1 MEIQEISNILKSY
14 SFHSKAAVCN
24 NFSHRFVHPY
34 QIQLKD
40 TQDESFLSPTE
51 LETFALFCV
60 LAEGEEKQLLVGEE
74 GEAIYEEII
83 TAIRT
88 NDVPTAPLFQSEIP
102 HEHDSDIR
110 VMAMA
115 LNQFPMQHN
124 HFIKFYRYNYFFH
137 YQSETLDMP
146 ELFQKKFGTSYE
158 DVKTFGF
165 VYAYLINLIRIGK
178 MKKEPLLFL
187 LEQYP
192 HVTELLTIEREAFKS
207 VQQKFTNDTEQY
219 VYGFKFF
226 YQYPFIRHDGK
237 GYMMLPHLVTE
248 STSTSMYFR
257 FTEGENNK
265 LRELCGKELVEDY
278 ICHVSEQSKYFHQV
292 VREYDYTTK
301 KKQSNA
307 TADVMILQ
315 GDSAILIESKSMSPR
330 LNVRN
335 FKLKDIEYTVERT
348 VDMVLQSY
356 DHVKNRF
363 QHDYFPFG
371 EDVHIKQDNIYGIVL
386 TIEDSHVSREQVMP
400 EVAKK
405 LNIDLESE
413 EYNYICSNIH
423 FMGLYNYE
431 LAILNNVDILAYLQ
445 QRNANQQE
453 WCHYDATMF
462 SGAFTGKIEDSV
474 DALQAFN
481 EEMRGKVTTVLE
493 NYSTH
498 S

>member
-1 MEIQEISNILKSY
+1 MEIQEISNILKTY

-24 NFSHRFVHPY
+24 ELSQQFVHPY
-34 QIQLKD
+34 QTQLKN
-40 TQDESFLSPTE
+40 TQDESFLAPTE

-60 LAEGEEKQLLVGEE
+60 LVDEEENKLHVGDK
-74 GEAIYEEII
+74 GRPIYEDII
-83 TAIRT
+83 TSIRT

-124 HFIKFYRYNYFFH
+124 HFIKFYRYNYFFQ

-146 ELFQKKFGTSYE
+146 GLFQKKFGSSYE

-165 VYAYLINLIRIGK
+165 VYAFLMNLLSIGK
-178 MKKEPLLFL
+178 VNKEPLIFL
-187 LEQYP
+187 LEQYK

-207 VQQKFTNDTEQY
+207 VQQKFINDTEQY

-226 YQYPFIRHDGK
+226 YQYPFIHHDGK
-237 GYMMLPHLVTE
+237 GYILLPHLVTE
-248 STSTSMYFR
+248 STTTSMYFR

-265 LRELCGKELVEDY
+265 LRDLCGKELVEDY

-292 VREYDYTTK
+292 VREYKYTK
-301 KKQSNA
+301 SNA

-315 GDSAILIESKSMSPR
+315 SDSAILIESKSMSPR

-335 FKLKDIEYTVERT
+335 FNLNDIEHTVDRTVE
-348 VDMVLQSY
+348 MVMQLY
-356 DHVKNRF
+356 MHAKNRF

-400 EVAKK
+400 KVAKK
-405 LNIDLESE
+405 LNIDVESE

-431 LAILNNVDILAYLQ
+431 LAILNSVDILANLK
-445 QRNANQQE
+445 QRKANQQE
-453 WCHYDATMF
+453 WYHYDATMF

-474 DALQAFN
+474 NALQTFN
-481 EEMRGKVTTVLE
+481 VEMRGKVTTVLQ

-498 S
+498 LNQS